1 MKKNIQKTKKGYDLP
16 KAIIAMTTIVLY
28 GMLIG
33 AIGYILIHSEPIV
46 FDPVIEPDP
55 APVENLCAEK
65 AKVEMTCSK
74 VGYEFDLDQNK
85 CVVVNGAGCI
95 DRLPFGSLKEC
106 QEACEEPV
114 EAVQAT
120 VGEDILIT
128 LDSNVTTGYSWEAEF
143 DEHYFILRSKD
154 FISDRNSPKLGAAG
168 KEVFTFTPIQ
178 AGEAAI
184 TMGYGRPRESGPIDT
199 KIFNYIISGN
209 ADVSLETGKT
219 EYEKGEAISIIMEN
233 ISSDPIWF
241 MEGVSNCNTRP
252 YRIFMLYSGEW
263 REVSGYPAICVGS
276 IEEQAAFYT
285 ALRSEFPVN
294 LQWDQKLWDYPRQTY
309 DADAGTYRIVMKYG
323 KSPDGNGGK
332 DLYSN
337 EFTIKETSAA
347 DPRCGKA
354 VSGSGKCKAYWLGV
368 EFDESAGEC
377 VKRGVSGCSFE
388 TPFENIEECRAA
400 CETQADPYSC
410 ETDMECVAVNK
421 DYCGCT
427 AGGSLEAI
435 NKKYLIDRQ
444 EKMQQGEMMCPAVMS
459 DDPSCFQQ
467 PKCVKNKCV
476 MQ

>member
-1 MKKNIQKTKKGYDLP
+1 MKKNMQKTKKGYGLP
-16 KAIIAMTTIVLY
+16 GAIIAMITIVLY

-33 AIGYILIHSEPIV
+33 AIGYIMIHNEPIV
-46 FDPVIEPDP
+46 PDPVSP

-65 AKVEMTCSK
+65 AKVEMSCSK

-85 CVVVNGAGCI
+85 CVIVNGAGCI

-106 QEACEEPV
+106 QKACEEPV
-114 EAVQAT
+114 EAVPAT
-120 VGEDILIT
+120 VGEDLLIT
-128 LDSNVTTGYSWEAEF
+128 LDSNATTGYSWEAEF

-154 FISDRNSPKLGAAG
+154 FIGDRNGPKLGAAG

-184 TMGYGRPRESGPIDT
+184 TMGYGRPWESRPIET

-219 EYEKGEAISIIMEN
+219 EYEKGEAVSITMKN
-233 ISSDPIWF
+233 ISNDPMWF

-252 YRIFMLYSGEW
+252 YGIFMLYSGEW
-263 REVSGYPAICVGS
+263 REVNGYPAICVGP
-276 IEEQAAFYT
+276 IGDQTAFYT

-323 KSPDGNGGK
+323 KSPDGSGGK

-337 EFTIKETSAA
+337 EFTIKGTSAA
-347 DPRCGKA
+347 DPRCSKT

-377 VKRGVSGCSFE
+377 VKRGVSGCNFE
-388 TPFENIEECRAA
+388 TPFENIEECRAV
-400 CETQADPYSC
+400 CETQVDLYSC
-410 ETDMECVAVNK
+410 ETDMECIAVNK
-421 DYCGCT
+421 SYCGCS
-427 AGGSLEAI
+427 AGGSREAI

-444 EKMQQGEMMCPAVMS
+444 EKTQQEEVMCPAVMS
-459 DDPSCFQQ
+459 DDPSCFQE